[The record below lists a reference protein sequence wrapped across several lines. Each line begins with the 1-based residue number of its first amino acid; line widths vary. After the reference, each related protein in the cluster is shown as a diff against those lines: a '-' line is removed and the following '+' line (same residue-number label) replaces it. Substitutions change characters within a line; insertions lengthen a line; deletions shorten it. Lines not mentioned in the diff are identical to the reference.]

1 MRVGSNRDIDSS
13 VYIDFISESSNLDS
27 ILSKRN
33 VSVAKDNKVVQDVKE
48 KGLSWIFFPLS
59 FSLVTPSIL
68 ELSRLILCKTKCK
81 ILGPFNIE
89 IIACFI

>member
-48 KGLSWIFFPLS
+48 KGLS
-59 FSLVTPSIL
+59 
-68 ELSRLILCKTKCK
+68 
-81 ILGPFNIE
+81 
-89 IIACFI
+89 